1 MCQPALNSKP
11 TKARG
16 AMTRCKASSDECWAV
31 RLTDRAKLRATH
43 SPAQGCGTKSVPRQG
58 HNTPLPLK
66 RSPPVSFKRLLGAAA
81 TRALSSFPPCHRN
94 GLLSPRTQRLG
105 ILNEVLCH
113 LVVLHGLAVLAIG
126 PEWTHAARL
135 EVAPIGVVDLEVEC
149 VVGYQGEEEITRI
162 DA

>member
-43 SPAQGCGTKSVPRQG
+43 RPAQGCGTKSVPRQG

-66 RSPPVSFKRLLGAAA
+66 RTAPASFKRLLGSGISSPKLAPHPSTQQIEDQCAGDREADQRPKVAAHYGV
-81 TRALSSFPPCHRN
+81 RCVSSKIHD
-94 GLLSPRTQRLG
+94 
-105 ILNEVLCH
+105 E
-113 LVVLHGLAVLAIG
+113 
-126 PEWTHAARL
+126 
-135 EVAPIGVVDLEVEC
+135 
-149 VVGYQGEEEITRI
+149 
-162 DA
+162 

>member
-43 SPAQGCGTKSVPRQG
+43 RPAQGCGTKSVPRQG

-66 RSPPVSFKRLLGAAA
+66 RSPPASFKRLLGADTNDLPWLHAPQGVQDSGNQGTELLEPIWCA
-81 TRALSSFPPCHRN
+81 RRPQQRQDRKSTRLNSSH
-94 GLLSPRTQRLG
+94 T
-105 ILNEVLCH
+105 
-113 LVVLHGLAVLAIG
+113 
-126 PEWTHAARL
+126 
-135 EVAPIGVVDLEVEC
+135 
-149 VVGYQGEEEITRI
+149 
-162 DA
+162 